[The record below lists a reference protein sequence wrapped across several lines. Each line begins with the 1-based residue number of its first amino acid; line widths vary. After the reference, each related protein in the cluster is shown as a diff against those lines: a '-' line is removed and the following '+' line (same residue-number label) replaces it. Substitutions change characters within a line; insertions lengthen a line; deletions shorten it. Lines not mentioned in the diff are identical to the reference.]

1 MEDIYSDL
9 LMEKVD
15 LADYKPLP
23 EGSSQYPLE
32 YIETN
37 SIIKLKENE
46 DTIYVGCCDPSNIAL
61 LENLRNF
68 HKKRVVFYEIDRNEL
83 SGFLGEKLSNLNN
96 RDKKVWTTAA
106 EKLLL
111 DKLANDAPIINL
123 VNSTIIEAIRLG
135 ASDIHIECFS
145 SEMVIRYRLDG
156 YLHTVNSLEKEN
168 FPAVATRI
176 KIMSNLN
183 IMERRLPQDG
193 RITVHL
199 GDDMVDMRVSIVP
212 IANGESIVLR
222 LFNKKNAPLSLGQ
235 LGLSEDN
242 LKLLKKMSGFPNGLV
257 LLTGPT
263 GSGKTTSLNAIL
275 QHIKSDTQKIIT
287 IEDPIEYVIDGVN
300 QIQTNERIGLTFDS
314 ILRRVLRQDPNIIM
328 VGEIRDYQTA
338 ELSIRS
344 SLTGH
349 LVFSTLH
356 TKDSLSVITRLKN
369 MGVEPYLIS
378 AVLRGSVAQRLVRII
393 CEGCRKKVKPSKNEK
408 ELLSRYKL
416 PAGPLFKGEGC
427 KLCRNTGYRGRI
439 GLFEMFMTDNEV
451 EKMIAEGRREAEIRS
466 YLSSNGMK
474 PIIFDGLNKALQG
487 ITTISEVE
495 RAVSA

>member
-1 MEDIYSDL
+1 
-9 LMEKVD
+9 
-15 LADYKPLP
+15 
-23 EGSSQYPLE
+23 
-32 YIETN
+32 
-37 SIIKLKENE
+37 
-46 DTIYVGCCDPSNIAL
+46 
-61 LENLRNF
+61 
-68 HKKRVVFYEIDRNEL
+68 
-83 SGFLGEKLSNLNN
+83 
-96 RDKKVWTTAA
+96 
-106 EKLLL
+106 
-111 DKLANDAPIINL
+111 
-123 VNSTIIEAIRLG
+123 
-135 ASDIHIECFS
+135 
-145 SEMVIRYRLDG
+145 
-156 YLHTVNSLEKEN
+156 
-168 FPAVATRI
+168 
-176 KIMSNLN
+176 
-183 IMERRLPQDG
+183 
-193 RITVHL
+193 
-199 GDDMVDMRVSIVP
+199 
-212 IANGESIVLR
+212 
-222 LFNKKNAPLSLGQ
+222 
-235 LGLSEDN
+235 
-242 LKLLKKMSGFPNGLV
+242 
-257 LLTGPT
+257 
-263 GSGKTTSLNAIL
+263 
-275 QHIKSDTQKIIT
+275 
-287 IEDPIEYVIDGVN
+287 
-300 QIQTNERIGLTFDS
+300 
-314 ILRRVLRQDPNIIM
+314 M